1 MGQYIVR
8 RLLLMIPTL
17 LGVYTLLFILLWALP
32 GSPASVLAG
41 AYTTREDIARI
52 QEQLQLDDPLV
63 VQWARYLYNVGRGDF
78 GASFVTGQ
86 PVTRDL
92 MAALPATLELT
103 IAAMVIAI
111 LVGVP
116 AGVISA
122 VRRNSI
128 FDQLS
133 RLVAVMGMSIPSFWL
148 GIILILIFAFYLDL
162 FPVSGRGTW
171 RHLVLPAVSLGVISS
186 ASLARMT
193 RSAML
198 DVISEFY
205 ITTARAKGL
214 SEFRVVV
221 RHMLRNALIPAV
233 TVAGYQFG
241 VLLTAG
247 IVVET
252 VFAWPGVGRLLVRSI
267 LARDFPMV
275 QATVL
280 IIATLFILINL
291 LVDVI
296 IAYLDPRIRHSM

>member
-1 MGQYIVR
+1 
-8 RLLLMIPTL
+8 
-17 LGVYTLLFILLWALP
+17 
-32 GSPASVLAG
+32 
-41 AYTTREDIARI
+41 
-52 QEQLQLDDPLV
+52 
-63 VQWARYLYNVGRGDF
+63 
-78 GASFVTGQ
+78 
-86 PVTRDL
+86 
-92 MAALPATLELT
+92 
-103 IAAMVIAI
+103 
-111 LVGVP
+111 
-116 AGVISA
+116 
-122 VRRNSI
+122 
-128 FDQLS
+128 
-133 RLVAVMGMSIPSFWL
+133 MSIPSFWL
-148 GIILILIFAFYLDL
+148 GIIFILVFAFYLDL
-162 FPVSGRGTW
+162 FPISGRGTW
-171 RHLVLPAVSLGVISS
+171 KHLVLPALSLGVISS

-214 SEFRVVV
+214 SEFKVIV

-252 VFAWPGVGRLLVRSI
+252 VFAWPGIGRLLVRSI

-280 IIATLFILINL
+280 VIATIFILINL
-291 LVDVI
+291 LVDVV

>member
-1 MGQYIVR
+1 M
-8 RLLLMIPTL
+8 MIPTL

-32 GSPASVLAG
+32 GSPATVLAG
-41 AYTTREDIARI
+41 AYSTREDITRLK
-52 QEQLQLDDPLV
+52 EELRLDDPLI
-63 VQWARYLYNVGRGDF
+63 VQWARYLYNIGRGDF
-78 GASFVTGQ
+78 GSSYVTGQ

-92 MAALPATLELT
+92 MEFLPATLELT
-103 IAAMVIAI
+103 AAAMVIAI
-111 LVGVP
+111 VIGVP
-116 AGVISA
+116 SGVISA
-122 VRRNSI
+122 VQRNSI
-128 FDQLS
+128 FDQVS
-133 RLVAVMGMSIPSFWL
+133 RLVSVMGMSIPSFWL
-148 GIILILIFAFYLDL
+148 GIIFILVFAFYLDL
-162 FPVSGRGTW
+162 FPISGRGTW
-171 RHLVLPAVSLGVISS
+171 KHLVLPALSLGVISS

-214 SEFRVVV
+214 SEFKVIV

-252 VFAWPGVGRLLVRSI
+252 VFAWPGIGRLLVRSI

-280 IIATLFILINL
+280 VIATIFILINL
-291 LVDVI
+291 LIDVV